1 MGEDQFDKMQVGGHA
16 AAAVAGLMLEASPD
30 MSPASVNQVLMASA
44 IDIDALDAF
53 KTVTDSGTGCIPML
67 YLFDQ
72 VITGSQ
78 YFRAC
83 DEITVD
89 AYARAHNEYEISLQN
104 INRAWLVLFK
114 MKEVVEEPANAWV
127 TFPASKLTPHSLVC
141 GYVDL
146 NTELVGPPPDF
157 TDCIKS
163 ALRRDEVRP
172 VQTVARASRS
182 GIHFCQ

>member
-1 MGEDQFDKMQVGGHA
+1 MDSRKEPLRPLFVGA
-16 AAAVAGLMLEASPD
+16 RELFKQKLDLATL
-30 MSPASVNQVLMASA
+30 
-44 IDIDALDAF
+44 ALR
-53 KTVTDSGTGCIPML
+53 
-67 YLFDQ
+67 Q
-72 VITGSQ
+72 
-78 YFRAC
+78 
-83 DEITVD
+83 EVD

-127 TFPASKLTPHSLVC
+127 TFRASKLTPHSLVC